1 MMLGDLSSGRDNNF
15 NLIRF
20 CAAFAVLVSHSFA
33 LAVGTPD
40 AEPLYTTYGLTWG
53 DIAVDVFFV
62 TSGFLVTA
70 SLLNRRSA
78 VAFVKARVLRIFP
91 ALWIMLAISVFGV
104 GLAFTTWD
112 AHAYLGAGATWRYLL
127 KNALLFRGIEYRL
140 PGLFQSNPAS
150 LKVNGSLWTL
160 KPEVQMYVL
169 LLALWLPLRKFLPYA
184 VAGVAAVAGIVYLV
198 HRNFS
203 DELFE
208 FPRLAFMFFTGAS
221 AYAFRDRIPLS
232 RSAFGGLLCVAVL
245 SALNRAAFFFALSLT
260 LPYLLLYAAYT
271 FKGFIL
277 SFNRLGDYSYG
288 IYIYA
293 FLVQQTIAHMVPGIS
308 IAALM
313 ASSAAVTLTLAV
325 LSWHLV
331 EKQALALKSW
341 RLARRAAVPA

>member
-1 MMLGDLSSGRDNNF
+1 MLGDVVGGRANNF

-33 LAVGTPD
+33 LAMGTAN

-70 SLLNRRSA
+70 SLLNRARA
-78 VAFVKARVLRIFP
+78 TAFVKARVLRIFP
-91 ALWIMLAISVFGV
+91 ALWVMLAISVFGV
-104 GLAFTTWD
+104 GLAFTTWH
-112 AHAYLGAGATWRYLL
+112 AHAYLSAHETWKYLL
-127 KNALLFRGIEYRL
+127 KNALLFRGVEYRL

-150 LKVNGSLWTL
+150 FKVNGSLWTL
-160 KPEVQMYVL
+160 KPEVEMYAL
-169 LLALWLPLRKFLPYA
+169 LLALWLPLRRFLPYA
-184 VAGVAAVAGIVYLV
+184 VVGVATVAGVVYLV
-198 HRNFS
+198 HGNFS
-203 DELFE
+203 DERFE
-208 FPRLAFMFFTGAS
+208 FPRLAFMFFAGAS
-221 AYAFRDRIPLS
+221 AYAFKDRIPLS
-232 RSAFGGLLCVAVL
+232 SYAWGGLLCVAIL
-245 SALNRAAFFFALSLT
+245 SALNRTALFFALSLA

-277 SFNRLGDYSYG
+277 AFNRLGDYSYG

-293 FLVQQTIAHMVPGIS
+293 FLVQQTIVHMVPGIS

-325 LSWHLV
+325 LSWHLI
-331 EKQALALKSW
+331 EKRALALKSW
-341 RLARRAAVPA
+341 RLGRRIAVPA